1 MTRILVIALL
11 ALGDPGRLT
20 GGYLYHRRLAAL
32 APRHNARIVFVS
44 IPERPFPLAVLDAP
58 TALGRARR
66 LGAHVLVLDSIAA
79 AFAAPFLARQ
89 AAKPPHSAPR
99 SPALPLVGMLHQ
111 PPGGM
116 DHAPLRTAIQARLDL
131 MAYRRATLL
140 LVASQS
146 LLDELTA
153 QGIPRSRIRVVPP
166 GRDLAPSPPEPST
179 PPPDL
184 RRGRRAALL
193 CVGNWQERKGIHFLL
208 EALSRLPPDAA
219 TLHLVGDD

>member
-1 MTRILVIALL
+1 MTRILQIALIT
-11 ALGDPGRLT
+11 LGDPGKLT

-58 TALGRARR
+58 AALRRARR

-79 AFAAPFLARQ
+79 AFAAPFLAWQ
-89 AAKPPHSAPR
+89 AAKPTR
-99 SPALPLVGMLHQ
+99 SALPVVGMLHQ

-131 MAYRRATLL
+131 MAYRRANLL

-153 QGIPRSRIRVVPP
+153 QGIPRARIRVVPP
-166 GRDLAPSPPEPST
+166 GR
-179 PPPDL
+179 
-184 RRGRRAALL
+184 
-193 CVGNWQERKGIHFLL
+193 
-208 EALSRLPPDAA
+208 
-219 TLHLVGDD
+219 